1 MKYFKFELKKFILN
15 KRNRYLLALISSLII
30 VYSVYNTI
38 SFTNIFKNNIT
49 TLAQEVQTTE
59 KTVQDN
65 IETTEESLKTTKVKA
80 ESDDLNNTLS
90 DLNQEDNIYQKQI
103 AAIGANDINEY
114 YHLQKEIDQ
123 LYFKQY
129 GSQSSS
135 GQDKFVKEELK
146 YIKTVQERKLDFEAI
161 PTMQSHAF
169 GNFHQQFIPI
179 LTSSLFIVLF
189 ASMVSILVATSY
201 ESKENRFYRFAG
213 IDLQKNLIIKV
224 LSGTLATFAWIII
237 SSIIYF
243 LVIGVVNGFGA
254 WNYPAYLGDSDL
266 KTGFTLTNLT
276 IPNGILDLGSILYL
290 FFVIF
295 FLASLGAL
303 ISVFVKRSMVVV
315 GVIALFVM
323 GYSMIGDVPWIISI
337 RRFVPFSYFEP
348 LKLFGNPS
356 ALFGKYSILI
366 GAGYLLSLSVLFL
379 LISVFIIKIKKQ
391 GESHDI
397 KNKKFKDTRHCSA

>member
-123 LYFKQY
+123 LYFKQN
-129 GSQSSS
+129 GNKSSS
-135 GQDKFVKEELK
+135 GQDKFLKAEIK
-146 YIKTVQERKLDFEAI
+146 YIKTVQERKLDFEAM

-243 LVIGVVNGFGA
+243 LVIWGGEWF
-254 WNYPAYLGDSDL
+254 W
-266 KTGFTLTNLT
+266 
-276 IPNGILDLGSILYL
+276 
-290 FFVIF
+290 
-295 FLASLGAL
+295 
-303 ISVFVKRSMVVV
+303 SM
-315 GVIALFVM
+315 
-323 GYSMIGDVPWIISI
+323 
-337 RRFVPFSYFEP
+337 E
-348 LKLFGNPS
+348 
-356 ALFGKYSILI
+356 
-366 GAGYLLSLSVLFL
+366 LSRLSW
-379 LISVFIIKIKKQ
+379 
-391 GESHDI
+391 
-397 KNKKFKDTRHCSA
+397 

>member
-254 WNYPAYLGDSDL
+254 WIYPAYLGDSDL

-379 LISVFIIKIKKQ
+379 LISVFIIKNQK
-391 GESHDI
+391 
-397 KNKKFKDTRHCSA
+397 TRRIS